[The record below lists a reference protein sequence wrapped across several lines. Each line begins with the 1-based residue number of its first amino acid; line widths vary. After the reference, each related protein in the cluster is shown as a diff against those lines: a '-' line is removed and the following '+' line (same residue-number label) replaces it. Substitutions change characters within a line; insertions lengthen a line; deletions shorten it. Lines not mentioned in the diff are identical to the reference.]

1 MTTTNHRISEA
12 VSSHVAPVSEPSAA
26 QHRPPHTPAQ
36 LSRTQILEATFFCL
50 REEGY
55 EATTIRRIAKRL
67 DCAIGS
73 IYRYFRDKR
82 DLLSAVTQELLQ
94 PVVVGLENGS
104 PIDRSIGMYCRLAT
118 GDAEA
123 YRLMF
128 WLACRSQFDTD
139 LPQVVKAIIS
149 HWGTQLGDED
159 KAASLWAMLHGLII
173 LNRPEDHILEQT
185 LSQLGL
191 KPLEQAAVEPMT
203 QASGG
208 SLDTEPK
215 PHTDD
220 TQEADAPEVVIMP
233 NLQIP
238 TPPTATP
245 KAVESS
251 EDLTLL

>member
-1 MTTTNHRISEA
+1 MTATNHRISEA
-12 VSSHVAPVSEPSAA
+12 VSSHVAPVSEPAA
-26 QHRPPHTPAQ
+26 HHQPPHTPAQ

-73 IYRYFRDKR
+73 IYRYFKDKR

-128 WLACRSQFDTD
+128 WLACKSQFDTD
-139 LPQVVKAIIS
+139 LPEVVKAIIG
-149 HWGTQLGDED
+149 HWGEQLGDES

-173 LNRPEDHILEQT
+173 LNRPEDQILNQT
-185 LSQLGL
+185 LGQLGQL
-191 KPLEQAAVEPMT
+191 PAAPAEPVVAETQAAAP
-203 QASGG
+203 QAV
-208 SLDTEPK
+208 TPA
-215 PHTDD
+215 
-220 TQEADAPEVVIMP
+220 QEQQPQQTPEVVIMP
-233 NLQIP
+233 NLQMP
-238 TPPTATP
+238 NAAA
-245 KAVESS
+245 KEKSS
-251 EDLTLL
+251 EDMTLL

>member
-1 MTTTNHRISEA
+1 MTNHRINEA
-12 VSSHVAPVSEPSAA
+12 VSSHVASVSEPSAA
-26 QHRPPHTPAQ
+26 QHHPPHTPAQ

-128 WLACRSQFDTD
+128 WLACKSQFDTD
-139 LPQVVKAIIS
+139 LPEVVKAIIG
-149 HWGTQLGDED
+149 HWGSQLGNED
-159 KAASLWAMLHGLII
+159 LAASLWAMLHGLII
-173 LNRPEDHILEQT
+173 LNRPEDQILAQT
-185 LSQLGL
+185 LLQLDH
-191 KPLEQAAVEPMT
+191 KPQTPAKQVVAMSDSPEAAITPQT
-203 QASGG
+203 
-208 SLDTEPK
+208 
-215 PHTDD
+215 
-220 TQEADAPEVVIMP
+220 PEVVIMP

-238 TPPTATP
+238 APAKTEQSVAIP
-245 KAVESS
+245 

>member
-1 MTTTNHRISEA
+1 MTATNHRISEA

-26 QHRPPHTPAQ
+26 QHQPPHTPAQ

-73 IYRYFRDKR
+73 IYRYFKDKR

-128 WLACRSQFDTD
+128 WLACKSQFDTD
-139 LPQVVKAIIS
+139 LPEVVKAIIG
-149 HWGTQLGDED
+149 HWGKQLGDAD
-159 KAASLWAMLHGLII
+159 QAASLWAMLHGLII
-173 LNRPEDHILEQT
+173 LNRPEDQILAQT
-185 LSQLGL
+185 LSQLAQESQIAAH
-191 KPLEQAAVEPMT
+191 PAAVEVAGT
-203 QASGG
+203 TVSQA
-208 SLDTEPK
+208 
-215 PHTDD
+215 
-220 TQEADAPEVVIMP
+220 APEVVIMP

-238 TPPTATP
+238 TPAQHEQAAP
-245 KAVESS
+245 
-251 EDLTLL
+251 EDVTLL

>member
-1 MTTTNHRISEA
+1 MTATNHRINEA
-12 VSSHVAPVSEPSAA
+12 VSSHVAPVSELAPA
-26 QHRPPHTPAQ
+26 RTNHTPAQ

-128 WLACRSQFDTD
+128 WLACKSQFDTD
-139 LPQVVKAIIS
+139 LPEVVKAIIG
-149 HWGTQLGDED
+149 HWGRQLGDSER
-159 KAASLWAMLHGLII
+159 AATLWAMLHGLII
-173 LNRPEDHILEQT
+173 LNRPEDRILAQT
-185 LSQLGL
+185 LAQLGL
-191 KPLEQAAVEPMT
+191 TSQDKATPS
-203 QASGG
+203 QASAP
-208 SLDTEPK
+208 E
-215 PHTDD
+215 
-220 TQEADAPEVVIMP
+220 APEVIIMP

-238 TPPTATP
+238 APASHQLN
-245 KAVESS
+245 ARAQQ
-251 EDLTLL
+251 EDVTLL

>member
-1 MTTTNHRISEA
+1 LTATNHRINEA
-12 VSSHVAPVSEPSAA
+12 LASHVAPVSESVT
-26 QHRPPHTPAQ
+26 QHQPPHTPAQ

-73 IYRYFRDKR
+73 IYRYFKDKR

-128 WLACRSQFDTD
+128 WLACKSQFDTD
-139 LPQVVKAIIS
+139 LPEVVKAVIS
-149 HWGTQLGDED
+149 HWGKQLGDES

-173 LNRPEDHILEQT
+173 LNRPEDQILNQT
-185 LSQLGL
+185 LDQLGQL
-191 KPLEQAAVEPMT
+191 PATPAEPVIVDEQPVVSASPAAVSEELAPQT
-203 QASGG
+203 
-208 SLDTEPK
+208 
-215 PHTDD
+215 
-220 TQEADAPEVVIMP
+220 PEVVIMP
-233 NLQIP
+233 NLQMP
-238 TPPTATP
+238 NPVSQD
-245 KAVESS
+245 KAS
-251 EDLTLL
+251 EDMTLL

>member
-1 MTTTNHRISEA
+1 MTATNHRINEA
-12 VSSHVAPVSEPSAA
+12 VSSHVAPVSEPAA
-26 QHRPPHTPAQ
+26 HHQPPHTPAQ

-73 IYRYFRDKR
+73 IYRYFKDKR

-128 WLACRSQFDTD
+128 WLACKSLGWIRCPHSQPR
-139 LPQVVKAIIS
+139 LPYTPSHVAQQV
-149 HWGTQLGDED
+149 
-159 KAASLWAMLHGLII
+159 LI
-173 LNRPEDHILEQT
+173 LRRRPDRRL
-185 LSQLGL
+185 
-191 KPLEQAAVEPMT
+191 P
-203 QASGG
+203 G
-208 SLDTEPK
+208 SRLY
-215 PHTDD
+215 
-220 TQEADAPEVVIMP
+220 
-233 NLQIP
+233 
-238 TPPTATP
+238 
-245 KAVESS
+245 S
-251 EDLTLL
+251 E

>member
-1 MTTTNHRISEA
+1 LTTTNHRINEA
-12 VSSHVAPVSEPSAA
+12 VSSHVAPVSELAPAP
-26 QHRPPHTPAQ
+26 RNHTPAQ

-128 WLACRSQFDTD
+128 WLACKSQFDTA
-139 LPQVVKAIIS
+139 LPEVVQAVIE
-149 HWGTQLGDED
+149 HWGKQLGDED
-159 KAASLWAMLHGLII
+159 RAATLWAMLHGLII
-173 LNRPEDHILEQT
+173 LNRPEDRILAQT
-185 LSQLGL
+185 LAQLG
-191 KPLEQAAVEPMT
+191 
-203 QASGG
+203 
-208 SLDTEPK
+208 TEPK
-215 PHTDD
+215 TPAEPVVVEE
-220 TQEADAPEVVIMP
+220 QETAAQPEVVIMP

-238 TPPTATP
+238 TPQH
-245 KAVESS
+245 VR
-251 EDLTLL
+251 EDVTLL